1 MKKKENVEVEVFDT
15 KVEMSEAAADFIL
28 STALKAVS
36 VYGRFTIALSGG
48 STPKILYAMLA
59 TDEYASVMPWADT
72 YIFWSDE
79 RNLPAGHEDY
89 NGTLATKAL
98 LDHVQ
103 IPEKNIYPVPTH
115 LSPAEAAAGYE
126 QEILDF
132 FEGEPVFDIIL
143 LGLGDDGHTASL
155 FPGTDVLNEEER
167 LVKETTVDAKV
178 SERITFT
185 YPLIN
190 EADNVLFLVSGA
202 SKADILSD
210 IINGTGDKYPA
221 QGVAP
226 ANGTLHWYLD
236 KDAASKLK

>member
-1 MKKKENVEVEVFDT
+1 MKKKDNVEVEVFDT
-15 KVEMSEAAADFIL
+15 KVEMSEAAADFIV

-59 TDEYASVMPWADT
+59 TDEYASVMPWANT

-79 RNLPAGHEDY
+79 RNVPASHEDY
-89 NGTLATKAL
+89 NGTLATEAL
-98 LDHVQ
+98 LKHVP
-103 IPEKNIYPVPTH
+103 IPEANIYPVPTH
-115 LSPAEAAAGYE
+115 LEPAEAAAGYE
-126 QEILDF
+126 QEIMDF

-155 FPGTDVLNEEER
+155 FPGTDVLDEEER
-167 LVKETTVDAKV
+167 LVKETTVNAKV
-178 SERITFT
+178 AERITFT

-190 EADNVLFLVSGA
+190 EADNVLFLVSGV
-202 SKADILSD
+202 SKADVVKDIL
-210 IINGTGDKYPA
+210 NGTEHKYPA

-236 KDAASKLK
+236 KDAASKLQ